1 MLIKPKGLAHVRQVS
16 HHGTASPALNFL
28 DGIFCVALID
38 LEFIILLSQ
47 PPKCY
52 NYKLV
57 PLHLVRT
64 NFFFYIYLFIW
75 GALMAWRTCD
85 SQRTICKSWLILGMT
100 LRSLLGL
107 ATCLCTHGAIS
118 LVRNCFS
125 IAVLWAP
132 KSETL
137 GLAD

>member
-1 MLIKPKGLAHVRQVS
+1 MLIKPKGLAYVRQVS

-64 NFFFYIYLFIW
+64 NFFFLHLLIYMGSID
-75 GALMAWRTCD
+75 GMAY
-85 SQRTICKSWLILGMT
+85 
-100 LRSLLGL
+100 
-107 ATCLCTHGAIS
+107 
-118 LVRNCFS
+118 V
-125 IAVLWAP
+125 
-132 KSETL
+132 
-137 GLAD
+137 